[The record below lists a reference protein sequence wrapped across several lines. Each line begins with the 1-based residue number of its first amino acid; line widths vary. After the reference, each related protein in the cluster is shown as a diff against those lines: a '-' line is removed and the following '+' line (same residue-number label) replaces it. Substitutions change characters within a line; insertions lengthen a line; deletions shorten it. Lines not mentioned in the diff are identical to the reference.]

1 MSLCVLAVD
10 DSLTIRTMLGAALK
24 KAGFEVHTAEDGVD
38 GLEVLSGLTP
48 DVIITDI
55 NMPNMDGFE
64 FMENVRQDVDH
75 RTTPILV
82 LTTESKPEMKARAK
96 SVGASGWIV
105 KPFNEE
111 KLVTAIRRVA
121 G

>member
-10 DSLTIRTMLGAALK
+10 DSLTIRAMITSVLS
-24 KAGFEVHTAEDGVD
+24 KAGFEVHTAEDGCD
-38 GLEVLSGLTP
+38 GLEVLHNLEP

-64 FMENVRQDVDH
+64 FMESVRQGKTH
-75 RTTPILV
+75 RATPILV

-96 SVGASGWIV
+96 SVGASGWII
-105 KPFNEE
+105 KPFNEA
-111 KLVTAIRRVA
+111 KLISALKRVA